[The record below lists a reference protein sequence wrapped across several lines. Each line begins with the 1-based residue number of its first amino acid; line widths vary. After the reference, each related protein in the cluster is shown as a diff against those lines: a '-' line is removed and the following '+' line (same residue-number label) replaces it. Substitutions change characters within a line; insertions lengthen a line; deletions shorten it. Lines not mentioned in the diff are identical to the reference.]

1 MERDLKREG
10 APMYVFKHLLALI
23 ILSIIFVLALPY
35 AHHAAT
41 WYLAG
46 HDWIA
51 NHLKE
56 VMSGGRYIDLARQL
70 IALLIF
76 PLLAGTI
83 PAIFYWLI
91 RRQWLPAFLAIVWT
105 VWLLQI
111 GILAMSVSHASL
123 SPNEQTTTVTE
134 PSNTEAPASNTQ

>member
-1 MERDLKREG
+1 
-10 APMYVFKHLLALI
+10 MYIFKHLMALL
-23 ILSIIFVLALPY
+23 ILSVIFVLALPY
-35 AHHAAT
+35 AHNAAM

-56 VMSGGRYIDLARQL
+56 VMTGGRYIDLARQL

-76 PLLAGTI
+76 PILAGTI

-111 GILAMSVSHASL
+111 GILAMSVSHANL
-123 SPNEQTTTVTE
+123 SPNENPPAPTE
-134 PSNTEAPASNTQ
+134 QAQGDKGA